1 MGRMRDAW
9 RALVGP
15 RDVAPL
21 PALGR
26 RAYDGASVGAR
37 TDGWQAIGTSGN
49 AEVGQSLD
57 SLRNRA
63 RDLVRNN
70 AWARRA
76 VDALVSNLVGTGLR
90 PIPTTGDKALDRT
103 LIDLWEAWGRA
114 CYPLSRLGIYGVQSL
129 IARAFF
135 ESGEVLVRRRLR
147 RLDDLG
153 DALPPL
159 QLQVLEGDH
168 MPLWHGS
175 MFDPT
180 RSTNRIVQGVELD
193 PLDHRVAYWL
203 LPVHPGDGWA
213 VAGGY
218 GTVSPQRVDAVNVLH
233 LLQEARPGQVRG
245 APWLAPV
252 IMALWDLGGMADAE
266 RARSKMAACLAAFVE
281 SMDTD
286 DGTPPRPDGITG
298 VEDEAGNL
306 VLDMNGD
313 PVEQMHPGLI
323 AYLPPGK
330 KVAINNPSLPS
341 GFDAYQRVG
350 LHEIAAGVGLSYEV
364 LTGDLSQVNFS
375 SIRLGLNEQN
385 RMIRALREQVFVP
398 LAMEPIWQWFCEAGQ
413 FAGLLPLDAEAF
425 PCRWSSPRV
434 ESVDRKTD
442 AEADLRE
449 MRNATRSRRDVIASY
464 GQDPDAVDAE
474 IAQDIE
480 NRRRL
485 GIVSDG
491 DPGQVALSGT
501 IQSPRA
507 EPEPP
512 AASPTPGV
520 PGQQESGSAPD
531 RVGAQSGAA
540 PDTLRPPSSEE

>member
-1 MGRMRDAW
+1 MGRFREAL
-9 RALVGP
+9 RALARP
-15 RDVAPL
+15 APVAP
-21 PALGR
+21 ASGRGR

-37 TDGWQAIGTSGN
+37 TDGWQAIGTSAN

-63 RDLVRNN
+63 RELARNN

-76 VDALVSNLVGTGLR
+76 IDALVTNLVGTGLR
-90 PIPTTGDKALDRT
+90 PLPMTGDKDLDRR
-103 LIDLWEAWGRA
+103 LLDLWEAWGRV

-129 IARAFF
+129 IARSFF
-135 ESGEVLVRRRLR
+135 ESGEVLVRKRLR
-147 RLDDLG
+147 RIDELGLDV
-153 DALPPL
+153 PPL
-159 QLQVLEGDH
+159 QLQIIESDH
-168 MPLWHGS
+168 LPLWHAS
-175 MFDPT
+175 MFDPGRT
-180 RSTNRIVQGVELD
+180 VNRIVQGVELD
-193 PLDHRVAYWL
+193 PLDRRVGYWL

-213 VAGGY
+213 VTGGY
-218 GTVSPQRVDAVNVLH
+218 GSLEPVRVDAVNVLH

-245 APWLAPV
+245 VPWLAPV
-252 IMALWDLGGMADAE
+252 IMALWDLGGMSDAE
-266 RARSKMAACLAAFVE
+266 RARAKMAACLAAFVE

-298 VEDEAGNL
+298 TEDQYGNL
-306 VLDMNGD
+306 VQDLNGD

-330 KVAINNPSLPS
+330 KIAMNNPSLPS
-341 GFDAYQRVG
+341 GYDVYQRVA
-350 LHEIAAGVGLSYEV
+350 LHEIASGVGLAYEV

-385 RMIRALREQVFVP
+385 RMVRALREQVFAP
-398 LAMEPIWQWFCEAGQ
+398 LAMQPIWEWFCEAGQ
-413 FAGLLPLDAEAF
+413 FAGLLPLDADVF

-449 MRNATRSRRDVIASY
+449 MRNGTRSRRDVIASY

-474 IAQDIE
+474 IALDME
-480 NRRRL
+480 NRERL

-491 DPGQVALSGT
+491 DPSQVSL
-501 IQSPRA
+501 
-507 EPEPP
+507 
-512 AASPTPGV
+512 
-520 PGQQESGSAPD
+520 
-531 RVGAQSGAA
+531 SGAA
-540 PDTLRPPSSEE
+540 QSTTPGDAPADPPGGQTDGKVGAGGG